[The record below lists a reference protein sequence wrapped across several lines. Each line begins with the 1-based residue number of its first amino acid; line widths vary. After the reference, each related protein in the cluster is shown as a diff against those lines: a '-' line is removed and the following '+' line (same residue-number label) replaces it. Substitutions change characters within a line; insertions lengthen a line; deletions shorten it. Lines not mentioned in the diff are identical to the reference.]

1 MPNYKEL
8 KSQKLFCEPEMVKI
22 ARKMGGGGR
31 WWGRKVNQ
39 NIILKSEK

>member
-22 ARKMGGGGR
+22 ARKMGGGG
-31 WWGRKVNQ
+31 GGGGE
-39 NIILKSEK
+39 EK